1 MSKRDYYDV
10 LGLKKGASPDEIKK
24 AYRGKAKE
32 FHPDRNTDNPD
43 AENRFKEA
51 NEAYEV
57 LKDSDKK
64 AAYDRYGHA
73 AFEGGMGGGGRPGA
87 QGFGGGAAG
96 QGDFASAFSDV
107 FDDLF
112 GDFMGGGGRGGR
124 QRAARGA
131 DLRYNLRVT
140 LEEAYGGLQK
150 TINVPTSVQCGSC
163 NGSGAE
169 GGAEPTTCPTCSGM
183 GKVRATQGFFTVERT
198 CPTCSGLGQIIKNPC
213 KTCGGNGRVQKD
225 RALSVN
231 IPAGV
236 ETGTRIRLAG
246 EGEAG
251 MRGGPPGDLYIF
263 LEVSPHESVRTRG
276 GFAPLPCAGLDERG
290 GIGGRHRGSHDR
302 RRPQPGQDP
311 CRLAVGA
318 ADAPA
323 RQGHAGPARRRQ
335 RRHVHRTRGGDP
347 GEPHVAA
354 ARASAGVRGA
364 VRRQQPRIQELLF
377 IREELLGCHERL
389 TAQGNWRHKAKSVAR
404 ERGAFSFRDPARA
417 ALTVRQGPRIRLRR

>member
-10 LGLKKGASPDEIKK
+10 LGLSKGASADEIKK
-24 AYRGKAKE
+24 AFRSKAKE
-32 FHPDRNTDNPD
+32 LHPDRNKDNPN
-43 AENRFKEA
+43 AETQFKEA
-51 NEAYEV
+51 NEAYDV
-57 LKDSDKK
+57 LKDAEKK

-73 AFEGGMGGGGRPGA
+73 AFEGGMGGGQRPG
-87 QGFGGGAAG
+87 GFGGGN
-96 QGDFASAFSDV
+96 GDFASAFSDV

-112 GDFMGGGGRGGR
+112 GDFMGGQRGGR

-131 DLRYNLRVT
+131 DLRYNLQVT
-140 LEEAYGGLQK
+140 LEDAFSSMQK

-163 NGSGAE
+163 DGSGAE

-213 KTCGGNGRVQKD
+213 LNCNGSGRVQKD

-263 LEVSPHESVRTRG
+263 IEVAPHEIFAREGTELHCRVPVSMAAAALGGDIEVPTIDGGRSRVKIPAGSQSGRQMRLRGKGMPALRG
-276 GFAPLPCAGLDERG
+276 G
-290 GIGGRHRGSHDR
+290 GSGDMFIE
-302 RRPQPGQDP
+302 
-311 CRLAVGA
+311 LAVET
-318 ADAPA
+318 PVNLTA
-323 RQGHAGPARRRQ
+323 RQK
-335 RRHVHRTRGGDP
+335 
-347 GEPHVAA
+347 
-354 ARASAGVRGA
+354 
-364 VRRQQPRIQELLF
+364 ELLKEF
-377 IREELLGCHERL
+377 EALSEDNNPESSSFFS
-389 TAQGNWRHKAKSVAR
+389 SVK
-404 ERGAFSFRDPARA
+404 GFWDSMK
-417 ALTVRQGPRIRLRR
+417 G